1 MKGYKQFADSWEE
14 GAQLAWDT
22 IQLKATQGIPI
33 WGLNVMD
40 VALVEE
46 TTHTG
51 DFARDNKEE
60 KYE

>member
-1 MKGYKQFADSWEE
+1 MKRYEEFAERWGR
-14 GAQLAWDT
+14 GAQLTWDT